1 MMEAA
6 RRPVPAVV
14 IALGV
19 AACAAA
25 AITMTIALSSEER
38 GSAAIHGSLMAWITL
53 TYVFAGLVAWTRR
66 PASRFGPLM
75 IVAGFASFASS
86 LSSSTAAALFT
97 IGLVFDLL
105 PAVLF
110 LHIFLAF
117 PSGRLGR
124 GIEQGLVL
132 AGYAVALGGQLF
144 AMVLG
149 GFGPDNLLA
158 VGSDPEAAHNVQRVA
173 LALLSAMLL
182 AGVAILAQRRRGSA
196 QPLRRRLAVL
206 IDCFAGGLVMLAL
219 LFLCGALGLIEGQFV
234 FEATRRVTLF
244 VLGLAPL
251 AFLAG
256 LLQARLAR
264 SAVGD
269 LLLELRAQPSAHE
282 LRTALAR
289 ALRDPSLTL
298 LFWLSDGSW
307 ADVDG
312 QPAALPEGG
321 GRAIT
326 LIDRAET
333 HVAALVHDPWLTD
346 ERELLDAVAAA
357 AAIALEN
364 TRLQVELRA
373 RLDDL
378 KASRLRIIEAGQS
391 ERQRMERNLHDG
403 AQQRLVALS
412 LELGI
417 LEARFAGDPE
427 ARAQIDQVKREL
439 AGSLEDLRELARGLH
454 PALLTGHGLAAALEG
469 LVARAPVH
477 VGLNVQLETR
487 LPEQHEVAAYYLVSE
502 SLTNVAKYAHATH
515 VEVAVSRTA
524 GRLVIEVSDDGC
536 GGADTAGGSGLRGLA
551 DRVEALDGRLRVV
564 SPAGG
569 GTRVRAEIP
578 CA

>member
-1 MMEAA
+1 MEAA
-6 RRPVPAVV
+6 RRPAPALV

-25 AITMTIALSSEER
+25 AITLALAR
-38 GSAAIHGSLMAWITL
+38 TNVDPDAALVHGLLMAWITL
-53 TYVFAGLVAWTRR
+53 NYVFAGLVAWTRR

-75 IVAGFASFASS
+75 IVGGFTAFCSS
-86 LSSSTAAALFT
+86 LALASAPVPYTF
-97 IGLVFDLL
+97 GLVFDLPL
-105 PAVLF
+105 AVVF

-117 PSGRLGR
+117 PSGRLDGVER
-124 GIEQGLVL
+124 GLVL
-132 AGYAVALGGQLF
+132 AGYAVAVVAQLLALF
-144 AMVLG
+144 LG
-149 GFGPDNLLA
+149 GFGPDNLLEL
-158 VGSDPEAAHNVQRVA
+158 VSNPEAARDVQRVA

-182 AGVAILAQRRRGSA
+182 AGVAILALRRRRSA
-196 QPLRRRLAVL
+196 LPLRRRLAWL

-256 LLQARLAR
+256 ILQARLAR

-269 LLLELRAQPSAHE
+269 LLLELRSQPSARE
-282 LRTALAR
+282 LRAALAR

-312 QPAALPEGG
+312 QPAILPEGG
-321 GRAIT
+321 GRTIT
-326 LIDRAET
+326 LIDRDGT
-333 HVAALVHDPWLTD
+333 HVAALVHDPWLND

-357 AAIALEN
+357 AGIALEN
-364 TRLQVELRA
+364 TRLQVELRT
-373 RLDDL
+373 RLDEL
-378 KASRLRIIEAGQS
+378 NASRRRILEAGQS

-412 LELGI
+412 MELGI

-454 PALLTGHGLAAALEG
+454 PAMLSGHGLAAALEG
-469 LVARAPVH
+469 LVARAPVP
-477 VGLNVQLETR
+477 VGLHVQLESR

-502 SLTNVAKYAHATH
+502 SLTNVAKYAHATT
-515 VEVAVSRTA
+515 VRVDVSRAA

-578 CA
+578 CE